1 MPKISLKEVNIF
13 DLISKISIYVLI
25 FLLPIFFLPIT
36 SNYLDFNKQAIL
48 IFLVFLSFFFYS
60 LKCLIQGKAILN
72 LEKFNIFL
80 IIFLVVCSIATIFS
94 YWSYGSFWGWPLPV
108 SESLI
113 TLICLVLFYFLII
126 NVFEKK
132 EVFRALILFLISS
145 FLAIIFG
152 ILQLF
157 KVFILPFS
165 FAKDAFFNTVGMVN
179 SLGFL
184 AVALLSLS
192 FILLP
197 NVKKGLKVFL
207 IALIIASSLL
217 ILIINF
223 SVLWIVLA
231 IASFLVMVFMMAV
244 QKKYFFDSRWMTLPM
259 VFLTISLF
267 FIFFKFP
274 IPLLPTPPLEVFL
287 TQGASFNIAK
297 EVLKESPLLGSGPG
311 TFIYVFSKYKN
322 PELNKTALWDVKFE
336 HPTSKIFDILI
347 GNGILGLLAYL
358 IMIVYFVII
367 GIKFLFSKKEN
378 EENKETEESGIL
390 KYLPLSFFLCF
401 VVLNIGFFF
410 YTSNLTIDFL
420 NFFLMAG
427 FLSFISP
434 KKEFT
439 LKTSSL
445 ATLAFNFI
453 FVLIII
459 FSFGMIILEGQRY
472 LAEVNYTKG
481 VNAFNQNK
489 IDDSISYLEKAVR
502 LTPKVDLYQRELS
515 QIYLQKAKQEIV
527 LKGLDSQDSVE
538 KISELINKS
547 INTINAAV
555 NSNPK
560 NSNNLAVR
568 ALVYQNLIGLSDGAA
583 DLSIKSYED
592 ALSLEPNNPYLVTQ
606 KGIALLA
613 KASLL
618 SQDKADEKEKI
629 LSEAKKQFDK
639 AISLKPDYV
648 DAYLQKAGISQSQG
662 NMEEAINILKEAEK
676 ITPNN
681 ETLLLQLGLLYYYN
695 KDYENARIK
704 LEKLT
709 SRVPSY
715 SNALY
720 FLGLTYDELGNKEK
734 SIEKF
739 EAIEKLNPDNQE
751 VKQILEN
758 LKAGKKALEGL
769 LKEQPSNSSTT
780 EEEKTDKETEKPNE
794 K

>member
-1 MPKISLKEVNIF
+1 
-13 DLISKISIYVLI
+13 
-25 FLLPIFFLPIT
+25 
-36 SNYLDFNKQAIL
+36 
-48 IFLVFLSFFFYS
+48 
-60 LKCLIQGKAILN
+60 
-72 LEKFNIFL
+72 
-80 IIFLVVCSIATIFS
+80 
-94 YWSYGSFWGWPLPV
+94 
-108 SESLI
+108 
-113 TLICLVLFYFLII
+113 
-126 NVFEKK
+126 
-132 EVFRALILFLISS
+132 
-145 FLAIIFG
+145 
-152 ILQLF
+152 
-157 KVFILPFS
+157 
-165 FAKDAFFNTVGMVN
+165 
-179 SLGFL
+179 
-184 AVALLSLS
+184 
-192 FILLP
+192 
-197 NVKKGLKVFL
+197 
-207 IALIIASSLL
+207 
-217 ILIINF
+217 
-223 SVLWIVLA
+223 
-231 IASFLVMVFMMAV
+231 
-244 QKKYFFDSRWMTLPM
+244 
-259 VFLTISLF
+259 
-267 FIFFKFP
+267 
-274 IPLLPTPPLEVFL
+274 
-287 TQGASFNIAK
+287 
-297 EVLKESPLLGSGPG
+297 
-311 TFIYVFSKYKN
+311 
-322 PELNKTALWDVKFE
+322 
-336 HPTSKIFDILI
+336 
-347 GNGILGLLAYL
+347 
-358 IMIVYFVII
+358 
-367 GIKFLFSKKEN
+367 
-378 EENKETEESGIL
+378 
-390 KYLPLSFFLCF
+390 LPLSFFLCF

>member
-1 MPKISLKEVNIF
+1 MSKISLKGANIF
-13 DLISKISIYVLI
+13 DIISKISIYVLI

-60 LKCLIQGKAILN
+60 LKCLIQGKSILN

-80 IIFLVVCSIATIFS
+80 IIFLVVCLIATIFS
-94 YWSYGSFWGWPLPV
+94 YWPYGSFWGWPLPV

-132 EVFRALILFLISS
+132 EVFRALVLFLISS

-157 KVFILPFS
+157 KVFILPFN
-165 FAKDAFFNTVGMVN
+165 FTKDAFFNTVGMVN

-197 NVKKGLKVFL
+197 NVKKGLKAFL
-207 IALIIASSLL
+207 ITLIIASSLL

-231 IASFLVMVFMMAV
+231 IASFLVMVFMMAL

-287 TQGASFNIAK
+287 TQGTSFNIAK

-358 IMIVYFVII
+358 IMIVYFFVI
-367 GIKFLFSKKEN
+367 GVKFLFSKTET
-378 EENKETEESGIL
+378 NKEEDKIL

-427 FLSFISP
+427 FLSFISS
-434 KKEFT
+434 KKEFA

-459 FSFGMIILEGQRY
+459 FSFGMIILEGQKY
-472 LAEVNYTKG
+472 LAEVNYAKG
-481 VNAFNQNK
+481 VSAFNQNK

-538 KISELINKS
+538 KISEFINKS

-583 DLSIKSYED
+583 DLSIKFYED

-618 SQDKADEKEKI
+618 SQDKTDEKEKI

-662 NMEEAINILKEAEK
+662 NIEEAINILKEAEK

-681 ETLLLQLGLLYYYN
+681 ETLLLQLGLLYYYD

-709 SRVPSY
+709 SRVPNY

-758 LKAGKKALEGL
+758 LKEGKKALEGL
-769 LKEQPSNSSTT
+769 LKEQPSNSSTA
-780 EEEKTDKETEKPNE
+780 EEKKTDKETEKPNE